1 MKKVFLESLQ
11 NLQKNTYAT
20 VSFLVNVQASNFIK
34 KETLAQVFSCEFF
47 KIFKDTLF
55 TEHLWMTAYECLE
68 VTLNERITCKNHLRV
83 AEFKR
88 EKNTTLLL
96 RAKQIISKTSLKM
109 CSFRILIS
117 IRIMQSQCELV
128 LKRIILFKNV
138 M

>member
-68 VTLNERITCKNHLRV
+68 VTLNECITCKNHLRV

-88 EKNTTLLL
+88 EKYQATPSCQANN
-96 RAKQIISKTSLKM
+96 K
-109 CSFRILIS
+109 
-117 IRIMQSQCELV
+117 
-128 LKRIILFKNV
+128 
-138 M
+138 